1 MSGRCNA
8 NAVVVAPVTWK
19 SVRDRYKRIQEQ
31 FDKADNANQKMP
43 GVGGDV
49 GEMDELLMEMRQ
61 KRDDIAAE
69 KTADKDAQRQRDA
82 EKERIGN
89 ALMVVAT
96 KGKSEET
103 VEVHSDSDGEV
114 AVGRPV
120 KKSKTR
126 AVSNIPGN
134 GLASFRVNLR
144 DADLARISL
153 ERERL
158 TFERERADANRV
170 ERQQEREE
178 RAEERTKTQDLE
190 LAKYKLMMETLAAAL
205 SKT

>member
-1 MSGRCNA
+1 
-8 NAVVVAPVTWK
+8 
-19 SVRDRYKRIQEQ
+19 
-31 FDKADNANQKMP
+31 
-43 GVGGDV
+43 
-49 GEMDELLMEMRQ
+49 MRQ
-61 KRDDIAAE
+61 KRDEIAAE
-69 KTADKDAQRQRDA
+69 KTADKDTQRQRDA
-82 EKERIGN
+82 ERERIGN

-96 KGKSEET
+96 KRNSEET

-126 AVSNIPGN
+126 AFSNISWN
-134 GLASFRVNLR
+134 GLASFGVNLC
-144 DADLARISL
+144 DSDLAQIAL

-158 TFERERADANRV
+158 TFERERADADRV

-178 RAEERTKTQDLE
+178 RAEERTKTQELE

-205 SKT
+205 SKK

>member
-1 MSGRCNA
+1 M
-8 NAVVVAPVTWK
+8 
-19 SVRDRYKRIQEQ
+19 RDRYKWIQEQ
-31 FDKADNANQKMP
+31 FDKADNAIQKMS
-43 GVGGDV
+43 GVRGDV

-82 EKERIGN
+82 EKGRIGN

-96 KGKSEET
+96 KRKSEET

-120 KKSKTR
+120 RKSKTR
-126 AVSNIPGN
+126 AVSNIPGD

-144 DADLARISL
+144 DADLARIAL
-153 ERERL
+153 KRERL
-158 TFERERADANRV
+158 TIERERADADRV

-178 RAEERTKTQDLE
+178 CAEERTKTQELE

-205 SKT
+205 SKK